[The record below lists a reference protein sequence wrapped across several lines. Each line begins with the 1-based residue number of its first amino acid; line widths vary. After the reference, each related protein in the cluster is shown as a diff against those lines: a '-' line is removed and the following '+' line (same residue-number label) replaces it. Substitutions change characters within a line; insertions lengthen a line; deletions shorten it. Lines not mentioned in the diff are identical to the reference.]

1 MLQAGKETVYKQDF
15 QTSLEKSD
23 QPNWLKSLREKAFAY
38 FTANGFPTVENEDW
52 KYTNVAP
59 MAKESFLLAELSE
72 NIENAIE
79 TGALSE
85 PSAVADGLSSG
96 ETQLKVKSDS
106 ANSDVQPSATADG
119 SDFVFS
125 ESKDSVLVFA
135 NGQFDEKS
143 SKLSAVTGANVLSFS
158 AALKDEK
165 YAEILQA
172 KLGNLIDAEK
182 NAFTALNTA
191 FISSGVL
198 IHLPRNSKIGAPI
211 QLLFTTDDGKVSFP
225 RVLIVADEFSEATF
239 VETYVRSEETKY
251 LTNAVVE
258 ISVADEAKI
267 KHFRVQ
273 RESHSAFHVST
284 TAAEVGRGSVYDTTA
299 INLGG
304 KLSRHDVLL
313 KFNAEG
319 GEAFVDGLYFLGE
332 SQHHDTH
339 SIIKHDVPNCTSHQ
353 TYKGI
358 LNDKSRGV
366 FNGKVFVAVGA
377 SGTDGYQ
384 SNKNLLLS
392 NEARV
397 DTKPQLE
404 IFNDDVKC
412 SHGATVGQLEEEE
425 LFYLLSRGLNDN
437 LARNLLTYGFAEE
450 IINKIEIES
459 IKKQLDEA
467 VLNRLN
473 VNLEA

>member
-1 MLQAGKETVYKQDF
+1 MDSQAGKEAVYKQNF
-15 QTSLEKSD
+15 QTSLENSD
-23 QPNWLKSLREKAFAY
+23 QPQWLKDLREKAFAY
-38 FTANGFPTVENEDW
+38 FTENGFPNVENEDW
-52 KYTNVAP
+52 KYTNIAP

-72 NIENAIE
+72 NIEDALK
-79 TGALSE
+79 TGELSE
-85 PSAVADGLSSG
+85 PSAAADGLSVNDG
-96 ETQLKVKSDS
+96 ES
-106 ANSDVQPSATADG
+106 ANKVQPSAAADG
-119 SDFVFS
+119 SDFVFD
-125 ESKDSVLVFA
+125 ESKDSVLIFK
-135 NGQFDEKS
+135 NGHFNKKS
-143 SKLSAVTGANVLSFS
+143 SNLNAIRGASVLSFS
-158 AALKDEK
+158 EALKDEN
-165 YAEILQA
+165 YAEMLKA
-172 KLGNLIDAEK
+172 KLGSLIDAEK

-191 FISSGVL
+191 FIGGGVL
-198 IHLPRNSKIGAPI
+198 IRLPKNSKIESPI
-211 QLLFTTDDGKVSFP
+211 QLLFTTDDGKISFP
-225 RVLIVADEFSEATF
+225 RVLIVADEFAEATF
-239 VETYVRSEETKY
+239 VETYVRRNETKY

-258 ISVADEAKI
+258 VSVADEAKI

-273 RESHSAFHVST
+273 RESHEAFHISN

-299 INLGG
+299 INLGA
-304 KLSRHDVLL
+304 KLSRHDVAL

-339 SIIKHDVPNCTSHQ
+339 SVISHNVPNCTSHQ